1 MEYYK
6 YKHSVCNDAKG
17 KDKSSNNDQW
27 SIGTIVIL
35 GESMLNHIVEE

>member
-6 YKHSVCNDAKG
+6 YKHGVCNDAKG